1 VTSIRIPYFD
11 NAEVSRCDDDEVAP
25 GDTAAAEAVL
35 ASFLALTPTDRI
47 ADSRH
52 VFAYYRDYRE
62 AVGGKDWL
70 DAEMGVPQTA
80 ADIWHSVTPGP
91 VTVGKHDGHW
101 YGSRM
106 PVGARTRT
114 DDGLA
119 GRHDTVES
127 RWVRRAYD
135 QRGGLC
141 QRQSERRRVCREQRE
156 IHHPADRSELNY
168 PVGRQ

>member
-11 NAEVSRCDDDEVAP
+11 NAEVSRFDDEVAP

-52 VFAYYRDYRE
+52 VFAYYRDYHE

-101 YGSRM
+101 YVAMEAECRWEPEHGLMMVWRDGMTLSK
-106 PVGARTRT
+106 VGGYDGHMTNGAAYANDSLKDVVYAASKEKYTTRLT
-114 DDGLA
+114 DP
-119 GRHDTVES
+119 S
-127 RWVRRAYD
+127 
-135 QRGGLC
+135 
-141 QRQSERRRVCREQRE
+141 
-156 IHHPADRSELNY
+156 
-168 PVGRQ
+168 